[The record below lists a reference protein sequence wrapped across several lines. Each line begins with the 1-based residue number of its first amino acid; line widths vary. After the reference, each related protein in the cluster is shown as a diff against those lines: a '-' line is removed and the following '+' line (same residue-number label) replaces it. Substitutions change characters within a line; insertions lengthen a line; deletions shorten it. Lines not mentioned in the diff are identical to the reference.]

1 MNRFAERIT
10 VTSDKETVEYLNE
23 LAVKGNCSVSQA
35 FRNMAA
41 DHKYLTA
48 RFAALGKRQ
57 ADGPKWGGPEAEPAE
72 WPGKE

>member
-1 MNRFAERIT
+1 
-10 VTSDKETVEYLNE
+10 
-23 LAVKGNCSVSQA
+23 
-35 FRNMAA
+35 MAA